1 MTDKVR
7 GIVKKSNLA
16 VEELDE
22 LYHILKGV

>member
-1 MTDKVR
+1 VDT

-22 LYHILKGV
+22 LYHISKGV